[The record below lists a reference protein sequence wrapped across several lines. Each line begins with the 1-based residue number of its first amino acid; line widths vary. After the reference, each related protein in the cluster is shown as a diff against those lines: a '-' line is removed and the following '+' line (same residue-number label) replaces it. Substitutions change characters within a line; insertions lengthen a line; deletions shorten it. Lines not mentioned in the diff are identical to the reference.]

1 MRWCFFHLTS
11 LGTSR
16 SLTISLYTNILAFA
30 FLKKISFLSKLELAS
45 HHSSNKNNLFNN
57 LNFLHLLSF
66 DCIYLQITRFGDS
79 NYLFPLCH
87 ITWQLGSTT
96 FMASFKWALTNASL
110 FWSNHFLI
118 LLKPLI
124 WHLCPFPSRWPHLLS
139 YKENRRNQRETCSCF
154 LVNTQYTKV
163 LLSVSILYSFS
174 VSK

>member
-1 MRWCFFHLTS
+1 MPPEHREGGNLGQAPGGGRGRQGELASVPLPSGPLGANSVYFRIFTKFFPEELTLLIMKLLENVWKSKVGYFPLQGS
-11 LGTSR
+11 L
-16 SLTISLYTNILAFA
+16 LI
-30 FLKKISFLSKLELAS
+30 KKISFLSKLELAS

-110 FWSNHFLI
+110 F
-118 LLKPLI
+118 
-124 WHLCPFPSRWPHLLS
+124 
-139 YKENRRNQRETCSCF
+139 
-154 LVNTQYTKV
+154 
-163 LLSVSILYSFS
+163 
-174 VSK
+174 